1 MVFVNPY
8 SDLRFGGPFSRGGG
22 FFGSKKYIWTHS
34 LEHEEMWPLNFT
46 NITRHIEPILEQNHY
61 CDDNV
66 LNLKRHS
73 GNMSFVRPLDLL
85 RFSCNQ

>member
-1 MVFVNPY
+1 M
-8 SDLRFGGPFSRGGG
+8 
-22 FFGSKKYIWTHS
+22 

-46 NITRHIEPILEQNHY
+46 NITGHIEPILEQNYY

-85 RFSCNQ
+85 YYGSPVISDSKKGSELSTMEQ

>member
-1 MVFVNPY
+1 MA
-8 SDLRFGGPFSRGGG
+8 STMTGMLM
-22 FFGSKKYIWTHS
+22 WTHS

-46 NITRHIEPILEQNHY
+46 NITGHIEPILEQDHY

-85 RFSCNQ
+85 RFSCN

>member
-1 MVFVNPY
+1 MVLKVNSPSMQIAALY
-8 SDLRFGGPFSRGGG
+8 L
-22 FFGSKKYIWTHS
+22 IWTHS

-46 NITRHIEPILEQNHY
+46 NITGHIEPILEQNHY
-61 CDDNV
+61 CDDNL